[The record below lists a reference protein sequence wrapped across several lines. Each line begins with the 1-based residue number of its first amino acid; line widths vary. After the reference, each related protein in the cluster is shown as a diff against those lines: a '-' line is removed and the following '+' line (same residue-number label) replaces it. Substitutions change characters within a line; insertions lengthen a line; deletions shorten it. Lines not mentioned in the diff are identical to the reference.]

1 MPAGFPTTS
10 MSNVTTPAG
19 TTPAPKG
26 LLTRFFGV
34 LTAPR
39 DTFQSIAAHPKWFG
53 MLALTIAIIAFFSVL
68 PMTTEEGK
76 QAALDQQVSQMEAFG
91 RQVDSAQYERMRKG
105 MELGPYFAVASIV
118 VISPIVVL
126 VISGILFAVFNAAM
140 GGDASFKQLFAVVV
154 SAGVVSSLGAAFTG
168 TLNYFRGA
176 VGGATNLGVLL
187 PVLDE
192 KSFAGRLLGMVDL
205 FIVWWLIVLAIGLG
219 VLYRKR
225 TQPIAL
231 ALFGCYAAIALVA
244 AAVLSRLGGG
254 N

>member
-1 MPAGFPTTS
+1 MAD
-10 MSNVTTPAG
+10 VTTPAG
-19 TTPAPKG
+19 TTPAPKS
-26 LLTRFFGV
+26 LLARFFGV
-34 LTAPR
+34 LTAPGE
-39 DTFQSIAAHPKWFG
+39 TFRSIAAHPKWFG
-53 MLALTIAIIAFFSVL
+53 MLALTVAIVAFFSVL

-91 RQVDSAQYERMRKG
+91 SQVDSAQYERMRKG
-105 MELGPYFAVASIV
+105 MALAPYFALASIV

-140 GGDASFKQLFAVVV
+140 GGEASFKQLFAVVV
-154 SAGVVSSLGAAFTG
+154 SAGVISAVGAVFTG

-192 KSFAGRLLGMVDL
+192 KSFLGRLFGMADL
-205 FIVWWLIVLAIGLG
+205 FIVWWLIVLAIGLA
-219 VLYRKR
+219 VLYRGR
-225 TQPIAL
+225 TQPIAA
-231 ALFGCYAAIALVA
+231 ALLGCYAMIALVA
-244 AAVLSRLGGG
+244 AAVMSRLGGG